1 VNPGATRLR
10 REGAQVKIVF
20 VGDEHHRYFQ
30 EQQVACLKKRKADLE
45 TYFWSTE
52 GMDFFSKFDALAQDS
67 RLFLIGSRHGAIP
80 AVHWT
85 ARNPD
90 KVGRLVLLHPSLHL
104 SLAGL
109 EPPDP
114 HFVPTMVVCQTK
126 VTSPNYDDIAAIAGR
141 MFHDYSVHLT
151 SEPSEMTST
160 LSLLALQ

>member
-1 VNPGATRLR
+1 M
-10 REGAQVKIVF
+10 KIVF

-30 EQQVACLKKRKADLE
+30 EQQVACLQKRTPHLE
-45 TYFWSTE
+45 VYFWSTQ
-52 GMDFFSKFDALAQDS
+52 GMDFFSKLNSFAEKE

-80 AVHWT
+80 VAHWT

-90 KVGRLVLLHPSLHL
+90 KAGRLVLLHPSLHL

-109 EPPDP
+109 EPPEP

-126 VTSPNYDDIAAIAGR
+126 VTSPNYEEIGVVAGK
-141 MFHDYSVHLT
+141 MFHDYSMHLT

-160 LSLLALQ
+160 LSLLALG